1 MTGTIVSVVT
11 AEAILVDG
19 STTAVNFAG
28 FEATSIDGQLRDGDE
43 CHALV
48 TERFDYPAGASAVDE

>member
-1 MTGTIVSVVT
+1 MSVVT

-48 TERFDYPAGASAVDE
+48 TERFDYPAGRVGCYE